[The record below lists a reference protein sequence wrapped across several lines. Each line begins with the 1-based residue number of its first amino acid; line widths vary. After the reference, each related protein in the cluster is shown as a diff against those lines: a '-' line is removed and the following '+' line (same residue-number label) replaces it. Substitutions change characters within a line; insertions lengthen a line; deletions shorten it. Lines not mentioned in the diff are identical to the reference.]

1 MCKIIKMKVVFY
13 FSNYDLFVTYG
24 QSTNFKV
31 TLDAG
36 HGGHDF
42 GAVYNGHVEKT

>member
-1 MCKIIKMKVVFY
+1 MKVVFY

-42 GAVYNGHVEKT
+42 GAVYNMLKKHSFSGRA

>member
-1 MCKIIKMKVVFY
+1 MKVVLL

-42 GAVYNGHVEKT
+42 VQYTMAMLKKI

>member
-1 MCKIIKMKVVFY
+1 MYKIIKMKVVFY

-42 GAVYNGHVEKT
+42 AVYNGHVEKKL